1 VGTWVEGRVVRLR
14 RWTDKLYSLQVNA
27 DIPPFT
33 AGQFTRLA
41 LDIDGER
48 VARAYSFVNGPD
60 DPLLEFCFV
69 LVQDGPLTHRLIE
82 LEAGDP
88 VYLAPRGAGFLVLGE
103 LPDADNLWLLSTGT
117 GIGPFL
123 SILRDAEVWERFRN
137 VVLVQAVRLQE
148 ELTYGEEIRAL
159 LEAHPEQ
166 LQMVPF
172 VSREDP
178 GSAIPGRVPDAI
190 ANGTLEERTGLA
202 LTPETS
208 QVMICGNPAM
218 VRDTTAVLEARGMKK
233 NRRREPGH
241 ITTEQYWKDNDR
253 HSLP

>member
-1 VGTWVEGRVVRLR
+1 VGKWVEGRIVRLR
-14 RWTDKLYSLQVNA
+14 RWTNKLYSLQLNA
-27 DIPPFT
+27 EIAPFT

-48 VARAYSFVNGPD
+48 VARPYSFVNGPD
-60 DPLLEFCFV
+60 DPLLEFYFV
-69 LVQDGPLTHRLIE
+69 IIPDGPLTHRLIE
-82 LEAGDP
+82 LKAGDP
-88 VYLAPRGAGFLVLGE
+88 VYIAPRGAGFLVLDE
-103 LPDADNLWLLSTGT
+103 VPDADNLWLLSTGT
-117 GIGPFL
+117 AIGPFL
-123 SILRDAEVWERFRN
+123 SILRTRAVWGRFRK
-137 VVLVQAVRLQE
+137 VVLVHAVRTQE

-159 LEAHPEQ
+159 LDAHPDQ

-178 GSAIPGRVPDAI
+178 GFAIHGRVPDAI
-190 ANGTLEERTGLA
+190 ADGALEERTGLA

-233 NRRREPGH
+233 NRRRDPGH
-241 ITTEQYWKDNDR
+241 ITVEQYWKDTD
-253 HSLP
+253 HSSLP